1 MAKGKKKSSGG
12 AVKMHGPKRKLFHEW
27 SRSMRIHLANAGL
40 LTKYTNYE
48 SFKLACVARGIKNPT
63 EAMFDE
69 MRFLKT
75 QADKD
80 AWFKSLRK

>member
-1 MAKGKKKSSGG
+1 MAKGKKKSGGG
-12 AVKMHGPKRKLFHEW
+12 AVKMHGPKRKLFHDW

-40 LTKYTNYE
+40 LTKYHNYE
-48 SFKLACVARGIKNPT
+48 SFKLACVARGVKNPT
-63 EAMFDE
+63 EAMFEE

-80 AWFKSLRK
+80 AWFKNLRK

>member
-1 MAKGKKKSSGG
+1 MAKGKKKSGSG

-40 LTKYTNYE
+40 LSKYTNYE
-48 SFKLACVARGIKNPT
+48 SFKLACVARGVKNPNT
-63 EAMFDE
+63 AMFDE
-69 MRFLKT
+69 MKFLKT

-80 AWFKSLRK
+80 AWFRNLRG

>member
-1 MAKGKKKSSGG
+1 MAQKRKSSGG
-12 AVKMHGPKRKLFHEW
+12 AVKMHGPKRKLFHDW
-27 SRSMRIHLANAGL
+27 SISMRIHLANAGL
-40 LTKYTNYE
+40 LDKYSNYE
-48 SFKLACVARGIKNPT
+48 SFKLACVARGVKNPT

>member
-1 MAKGKKKSSGG
+1 MAQKRKSSGG
-12 AVKMHGPKRKLFHEW
+12 AVKMHGPKRKLFHDW

-40 LTKYTNYE
+40 LDKYSNYE
-48 SFKLACVARGIKNPT
+48 SFKLACVARGVKNPT